1 MRKVLYILGQLND
14 TDVEWLAHH
23 GTRRMLA
30 DGDIIVHEGRAIEAL
45 FITLSGQFRV
55 SLGDGQ
61 EVARLGVGE
70 VVGEIA
76 FVDSAPP
83 SATVVAVGTASVLVL
98 PQALLQRRLAEN
110 APFAARFYRALAI
123 FLADR
128 LRATTRQLGYGT
140 AGDLDSEAVFEDEL
154 DTGTL
159 DTLSQAGD
167 RFTRLLQRL
176 AAADPVKSSRSVARV
191 ARSD

>member
-14 TDVEWLAHH
+14 SDIEWLARH
-23 GTRRMLA
+23 GTRRRLA
-30 DGDIIVHEGRAIEAL
+30 DGDIIVREGEPIDAL

-55 SLGDGQ
+55 SLGDGTG
-61 EVARLGVGE
+61 VALLGVGE

-83 SATVVAVGTASVLVL
+83 SATVNAIGEASVLVL
-98 PQALLQRRLAEN
+98 PQALLRRRLAEDQ
-110 APFAARFYRALAI
+110 PFAARFYRALAV

-128 LRATTRQLGYGT
+128 LRATNRMLGYDPRDRGDGT
-140 AGDLDSEAVFEDEL
+140 DAADEL
-154 DTGTL
+154 NIEVL

-167 RFTRLLQRL
+167 RFTRLLQTL
-176 AAADPVKSSRSVARV
+176 ATG
-191 ARSD
+191 

>member
-1 MRKVLYILGQLND
+1 M
-14 TDVEWLAHH
+14 
-23 GTRRMLA
+23 
-30 DGDIIVHEGRAIEAL
+30 

-55 SLGDGQ
+55 SLRDGQ
-61 EVARLGVGE
+61 EVARLGAGE

-83 SATVVAVGTASVLVL
+83 SATVTAAAGNAAVLAVPKV
-98 PQALLQRRLAEN
+98 LLQRHLASDP
-110 APFAARFYRALAI
+110 AFAARFYRALAI

-128 LRATTRQLGYGT
+128 LRATTRRLGYGGT
-140 AGDLDSEAVFEDEL
+140 GDLDNEAVLEDEL
-154 DTGTL
+154 DVEVL

-176 AAADPVKSSRSVARV
+176 AAE
-191 ARSD
+191 